1 VTAGEGFVA
10 QIEGVAQR
18 YGAAVALDAVTI
30 DIPAGCMVGFIG
42 PDGVGKSSLLS
53 IVAGARKVQSGKV
66 SVLDGDM
73 RDSAH
78 RAAICPRIAY
88 MPQGL
93 GKNLYA
99 DLSVRENIEFFGR
112 LFGQSRSERDVRI
125 ADLLQST
132 GLAPFSDRPAKKLSG
147 GMRQKLGLCCCI
159 IHDPDLLILD
169 EPTTGVDPLSRR
181 QFWEL
186 IDRIRLRRHGMS
198 VLVATAYMEEAERF
212 DWLAA
217 MNAGKVLA
225 TGSPAELRTST
236 GAATLEDAF
245 IALLPEQQRSG
256 HHQLEIPP
264 RHIFDT
270 APVIVARDLTCR
282 FGDFT
287 AVDRVSFTIERGEI
301 FGFLGSN
308 GCGKTTT
315 MKMLTGLLP
324 PSEGEALLFGE
335 PLKAGDMSS
344 RYRVGYMSQSF
355 SLYTELTV
363 RQNLDLHAHLFHL
376 ASQKAKSRI
385 AELVGWFGLEDY
397 LDQRTLDLPLGI
409 RQRLSLAVAIVHE
422 PEILIL
428 DEPTS
433 GVDPLARDRFWE
445 ALIDLSRN
453 QGVTIFVSTHFMN
466 EAARCDRISLMD
478 SGRALATGTPA
489 EIIKARGVATLEDA
503 FISYLEE
510 ATGSRASTPET
521 LALPSAISNPTRP
534 PTPRRSSF
542 SLQRLLA
549 YTIRETLELLRDPI
563 RLGFSLLG
571 TTLLML
577 VFGFGVSTDVNN
589 LSFAVLDHDQSP
601 ESRAYLEELRG
612 SSYFVEKPPLGD
624 YAELENRLKSG
635 SIKSA
640 VEIPPG
646 FGRDIKRGRPVWV
659 GAWVDGAMPFRAETI
674 RGYLQGMHAL
684 YLTDPAVKTTVA
696 AAPLPADIEL
706 RFKYNQD
713 FDSVYAMVPSNISLL
728 LALFP
733 AILMALAIVREKELG
748 SITNLYVTPVTRIEF
763 LVGKQLPYIGVAMV
777 NFTLMFLMALFVFQ
791 VPLKGSFP
799 TLLLGVLIYVTAMTA
814 YGMLI
819 SAFTST
825 QIAALFGT
833 AILTV
838 LPATQF
844 AGMMTPVSSLAGA
857 AQIVGR
863 GFPMTYFVPIS
874 VGAFTK
880 GLGFLELSPNL
891 LALAVFI
898 PILTLLN
905 VLLLRK
911 QER

>member
-10 QIEGVAQR
+10 RIEGVAQR

-147 GMRQKLGLCCCI
+147 GMRQKLGLCCCL

-225 TGSPAELRTST
+225 TGSPAELKTST

-245 IALLPEQQRSG
+245 IALLPERQRSG

-264 RHIFDT
+264 RRIFDT

-324 PSEGEALLFGE
+324 PSEGQALLFGE
-335 PLKAGDMSS
+335 ALKAGDMSS

-363 RQNLDLHAHLFHL
+363 RQNLDLHGHLFHL
-376 ASQKAKSRI
+376 SSQKAKSRI
-385 AELVGWFGLEDY
+385 AELE
-397 LDQRTLDLPLGI
+397 
-409 RQRLSLAVAIVHE
+409 
-422 PEILIL
+422 
-428 DEPTS
+428 
-433 GVDPLARDRFWE
+433 
-445 ALIDLSRN
+445 RN
-453 QGVTIFVSTHFMN
+453 PFKLCQG
-466 EAARCDRISLMD
+466 
-478 SGRALATGTPA
+478 
-489 EIIKARGVATLEDA
+489 
-503 FISYLEE
+503 
-510 ATGSRASTPET
+510 
-521 LALPSAISNPTRP
+521 
-534 PTPRRSSF
+534 
-542 SLQRLLA
+542 
-549 YTIRETLELLRDPI
+549 
-563 RLGFSLLG
+563 
-571 TTLLML
+571 
-577 VFGFGVSTDVNN
+577 
-589 LSFAVLDHDQSP
+589 
-601 ESRAYLEELRG
+601 
-612 SSYFVEKPPLGD
+612 
-624 YAELENRLKSG
+624 
-635 SIKSA
+635 
-640 VEIPPG
+640 
-646 FGRDIKRGRPVWV
+646 
-659 GAWVDGAMPFRAETI
+659 
-674 RGYLQGMHAL
+674 
-684 YLTDPAVKTTVA
+684 
-696 AAPLPADIEL
+696 
-706 RFKYNQD
+706 
-713 FDSVYAMVPSNISLL
+713 
-728 LALFP
+728 
-733 AILMALAIVREKELG
+733 
-748 SITNLYVTPVTRIEF
+748 
-763 LVGKQLPYIGVAMV
+763 
-777 NFTLMFLMALFVFQ
+777 
-791 VPLKGSFP
+791 
-799 TLLLGVLIYVTAMTA
+799 LGV
-814 YGMLI
+814 
-819 SAFTST
+819 
-825 QIAALFGT
+825 Q
-833 AILTV
+833 
-838 LPATQF
+838 
-844 AGMMTPVSSLAGA
+844 
-857 AQIVGR
+857 
-863 GFPMTYFVPIS
+863 
-874 VGAFTK
+874 
-880 GLGFLELSPNL
+880 
-891 LALAVFI
+891 
-898 PILTLLN
+898 
-905 VLLLRK
+905 
-911 QER
+911 